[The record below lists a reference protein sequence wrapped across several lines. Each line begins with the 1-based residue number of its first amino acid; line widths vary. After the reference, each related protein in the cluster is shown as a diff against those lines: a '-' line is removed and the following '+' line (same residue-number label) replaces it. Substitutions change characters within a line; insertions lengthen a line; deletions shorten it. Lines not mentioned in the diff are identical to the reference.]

1 MITRSSH
8 SELKELLDIFP
19 VVGILGPRQV
29 GKTTLAKKVSEAQES
44 IYIDLELP
52 EDLAK
57 LADPPLFFSAYK
69 EHLIILDEIQ
79 IRQDLFPILR
89 ALIDQDR
96 RSGRFLILGST
107 SPGMMRQSAESLA
120 GRIAYLDMHPLS
132 LPEVGVDH
140 LNKHWLRGGF
150 PLSFLAK
157 SDRSSQ
163 LWRTNFTRTYIERD
177 LVMLGLPNNPVFL
190 RKFWTMAAHM
200 NGKLSNYNQIG
211 RSLQVTNPTVRD
223 YYDMFVNTFLLY
235 ELSPFYKNLKKRLV
249 KSPKYYINDTG
260 LLHSFLNIK
269 SLEELYGH
277 PDVGLSWE
285 SYVINQVRNVIRAP
299 YALQFYRTHQG
310 AEVDLLI
317 TLSDEPFVSC
327 EIKLTNAP
335 KVSKGMNIAI
345 QDVGTEY
352 NFIITPS
359 SDRYPLSESIESIGL
374 FQFLEWMKELQ
385 EK

>member
-1 MITRSSH
+1 MITRSSNA
-8 SELKELLDIFP
+8 ELKELLGIFP

-29 GKTTLAKKVSEAQES
+29 GKTTLAKQIAKHQDS

-52 EDLAK
+52 DDLAK
-57 LADPPLFFSAYK
+57 LTDPALFLNTYK
-69 EHLIILDEIQ
+69 DHLIILDEIQ

-96 RSGRFLILGST
+96 RPGRFLILGST
-107 SPGMMRQSAESLA
+107 SPVMMRQSAESLA
-120 GRIAYLDMHPLS
+120 GRIAYLDMHPFSVIEIGSKHLD
-132 LPEVGVDH
+132 DH
-140 LNKHWLRGGF
+140 WMRGGF

-163 LWRTNFTRTYIERD
+163 LWRSNFTRTYIEKD
-177 LVMLGLPNNPVFL
+177 LLMLGLPNNPVFL

-269 SLEELYGH
+269 SLDELYGH

-285 SYVINQVRNVIRAP
+285 SYVINQVRGVIRAP

-310 AEVDLLI
+310 AEIDLLI
-317 TLSDEPFVSC
+317 TLSDLPFISC

-335 KVSKGMNIAI
+335 KISKGMNIAI
-345 QDVGTEY
+345 QDVGTDH

-359 SDRYPLSESIESIGL
+359 SDRYPLSKSIEAIGL
-374 FQFLEWMKELQ
+374 FQFLEWVRGL
-385 EK
+385 